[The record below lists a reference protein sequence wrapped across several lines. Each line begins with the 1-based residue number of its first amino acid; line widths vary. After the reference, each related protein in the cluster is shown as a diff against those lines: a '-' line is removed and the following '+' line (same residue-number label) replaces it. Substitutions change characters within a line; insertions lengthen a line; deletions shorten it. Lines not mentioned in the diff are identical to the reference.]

1 MLTGMRGRHKFITQ
15 VAISLYK
22 HSITVQHCKALP
34 LLTFE
39 FTWSSMQ
46 DRIATCMLQVF
57 VEVVGGGLIPSKFY
71 TLISRV
77 FAGSYWPSV

>member
-1 MLTGMRGRHKFITQ
+1 MKGGHKFITQ

-39 FTWSSMQ
+39 FTWKSMQ
-46 DRIATCMLQVF
+46 DRIDTCVSQVVLSSF
-57 VEVVGGGLIPSKFY
+57 
-71 TLISRV
+71 
-77 FAGSYWPSV
+77 